1 MKKKS
6 IIILGGSGKMGIN
19 FSKSLASAGA
29 KVILGDLNKN
39 EEKIYFN
46 KNKPICI
53 LIGPEGD
60 FSENERELMSQLQNI
75 RSLRINRNILRTETA
90 AIAMISILTSK
101 HLS

>member
-1 MKKKS
+1 MKF
-6 IIILGGSGKMGIN
+6 ILKVFSLVFFILLPNNFLNSAEIN
-19 FSKSLASAGA
+19 CLSP
-29 KVILGDLNKN
+29 VH
-39 EEKIYFN
+39 

-75 RSLRINRNILRTETA
+75 RSLKINRNILRTETA
-90 AIAMISILTSK
+90 AIAMISILTFK